1 MLAATALVVAITVI
15 GTSGAFAFVD
25 VSALLGG
32 DEASSGVTL
41 ILGVWIGGG
50 LLALLAGGIAV
61 GFSVH
66 RLRRQPAC

>member
-1 MLAATALVVAITVI
+1 MLAATVLVVAITVL

-32 DEASSGVTL
+32 DETSSGMTL

-50 LLALLAGGIAV
+50 LLALLAGAVAV